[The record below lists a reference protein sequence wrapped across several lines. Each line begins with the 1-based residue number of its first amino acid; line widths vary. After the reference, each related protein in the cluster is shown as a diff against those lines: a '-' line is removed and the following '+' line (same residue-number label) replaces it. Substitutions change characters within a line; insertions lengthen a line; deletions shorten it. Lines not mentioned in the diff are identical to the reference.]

1 MQRASCRPLTPSLA
15 LQKEID
21 FDSTCVSPCRV
32 ETGRITL
39 YVYFY
44 TLSQKKFTRVAC
56 YNFDIHEPILIILN
70 EIAPFHLNAACSF
83 ANKHEKQAKYQLY
96 GKCSKLKFHCQNY
109 RQYYLNKC

>member
-1 MQRASCRPLTPSLA
+1 MQAAYPITSLA
-15 LQKEID
+15 KRNRFWQYL
-21 FDSTCVSPCRV
+21 RV
-32 ETGRITL
+32 
-39 YVYFY
+39 
-44 TLSQKKFTRVAC
+44 TLSRRNRKNHALRLFLYFVSEKFTRVAC

-96 GKCSKLKFHCQNY
+96 GTCSKLKFHCQNY